1 VPARQGGASMSSQ
14 NNKKQ
19 GDGSLASSQQNQG
32 SKRTVPPLPLH
43 ERILIMDGAMGTMLQ
58 RANLSAADFG
68 GDEFEGCNEYLN
80 LTRPDV
86 IRSIHEEYLEA
97 GADIIETNTFGATS
111 IVLDEYQIGHKAY
124 EINKIAAQL
133 AKQATEQYSTPERPR
148 YVAGSIG
155 PTTKSL
161 SVTGGTTFELLS
173 GAYEEQVIGL
183 IDGGVDVLLVET
195 SQDLLNV
202 KAAYVG
208 IQKAFEKTCLTLP
221 LIVSGTIEPMGT
233 TLAGQNI
240 EAFYIS
246 VEHMNP
252 IAVGLNCATGPEFM
266 QDHIRSL
273 SNLAQTAISCYPN
286 AGLPDEEGHY
296 HETPETLA
304 RKLAGFA
311 EQGWLNIVGGCCGT
325 TPDHIRAISKAL
337 SGYQPRKISAPSHHM
352 VSGIDPFIYD
362 DPTLRPILV
371 GERTNV
377 IGSRKF
383 KRLISEGKF
392 EEASE
397 IARAQVK
404 GGAHVI
410 DICLAD
416 PDRDELVDMENFL
429 QEAVKKIKA
438 PLVIDS
444 TDDRVIEKAL
454 SYSQGKAIIN
464 SINLEDGEERFAA
477 IAPLIHR
484 YGAAVVVGTIDEQ
497 GMGVSVDRKLEIA
510 ERSYKLLVEKYG
522 IKPQDIIF
530 DPLVF
535 PVGTGDEQY
544 IGSAKATVEGI
555 RAIKERFP
563 ETQTILGVSN
573 VSFGL
578 PSVGR
583 EILNSVFLYHCT
595 LAGLDYAIVNTEKL
609 ERFASIAKAEVELA
623 ENLLFH
629 TNDETL
635 AVFTDFY
642 RDKKKESNK
651 DVSNLTL
658 EERLG
663 NYVVEG
669 TKEGLIPDLEQALAT
684 YPTPLDII
692 NGPLMDGMKEVGR
705 LFNDNQLIVAEV
717 LQSAEVMKSAVS
729 FLEPYMEKGA
739 QTSTKGKVILATVK
753 GDVHDIGKNLV
764 DIILSNNGYEVIDLG
779 IKVSSTDLVKTI
791 LKEKPDMVGLSGLL
805 VKSAQQMVLTAQDM
819 KQAGISVPVLVGGAA
834 LSRKFTDTKIAKEYD
849 GLVLYAKDAMTGLA
863 LANQIQT
870 PGEVEKLL
878 VEKESK
884 LAQAPAFVGTQSQS
898 VATLVKARPSTA
910 IAPAPIFVPKDTE
923 RHLIKSYSLSHIEPY
938 INMQMLMG
946 HHLGVKGKIAEL
958 LARGDEKAVKIKEVV
973 DQLLVEARRMI
984 SPAAVYQF
992 FPAQSDGNKVM
1003 IYHPADHSIILKEF
1017 DFPRQDKGSNLCLA
1031 DFLKSVDSGEMDY
1044 VGFFA
1049 VSAGKGIREKAEEL
1063 KEQGRF
1069 LESHA
1074 LSALALETAEGFAE
1088 LIHRQMRDRWGFP
1101 DPVELTMQDRFSARY
1116 QGQRFSFGYPACP
1129 NLEDQEKLFALIG
1142 PEDIGVTLTEGFMME
1157 PEASVTAIV
1166 FAHPEARYFNVL

>member
-1 VPARQGGASMSSQ
+1 MS
-14 NNKKQ
+14 KQ
-19 GDGSLASSQQNQG
+19 TFTDSLS
-32 SKRTVPPLPLH
+32 

-58 RANLSAADFG
+58 RANLTAADFG
-68 GDEFEGCNEYLN
+68 GEELEGCNENLN
-80 LTRPDV
+80 LTAPSV
-86 IRSIHEEYLEA
+86 IRAIHEEYLQA

-111 IVLDEYQIGHKAY
+111 IVLDEYQLGHKAY
-124 EINKIAAQL
+124 EINKVAAQL
-133 AKQATEQYSTPERPR
+133 AKQAAEKYSTPGWPR

-161 SVTGGTTFELLS
+161 SVTGGTTFAELS
-173 GAYEEQVIGL
+173 ASYEEQAIGL
-183 IDGGVDVLLVET
+183 IDGGADVLLIET

-208 IQKAFEKTCLTLP
+208 IQNAFDKTGVTLP
-221 LIVSGTIEPMGT
+221 LIISGTIEPMGT
-233 TLAGQNI
+233 TLAGQSI

-246 VEHMNP
+246 VEHMKP
-252 IAVGLNCATGPEFM
+252 VAVGLNCATGPEFM

-273 SNLAQTAISCYPN
+273 SNLAQTAVSCYPN

-311 EQGWLNIVGGCCGT
+311 QQGWLNIVGGCCGT
-325 TPDHIRAISKAL
+325 TPDHIKAISSEL
-337 SGYQPRKISAPSHHM
+337 RNYQPRKTTAEPVHM
-352 VSGIDPFIYD
+352 VSGIEPFIYD
-362 DPTLRPILV
+362 DPTLRPIMV

-383 KRLISEGKF
+383 KRLIAEGKF
-392 EEASE
+392 DEAAE

-404 GGAHVI
+404 NGAHVI

-444 TDDRVIEKAL
+444 TDDKVIEKAL
-454 SYSQGKAIIN
+454 TFSQGKAIIN
-464 SINLEDGEERFAA
+464 SINLEDGEERFQAVV
-477 IAPLIHR
+477 PLIHR
-484 YGAAVVVGTIDEQ
+484 YGAAVVVGTIDEA
-497 GMGVSVDRKLEIA
+497 GMGVTVERKLAIA
-510 ERSYKLLVEKYG
+510 ERSYNLLVQKYG
-522 IKPQDIIF
+522 VKPQDIIF

-555 RAIKERFP
+555 RAIKKRFP
-563 ETQTILGVSN
+563 ETQTILGISN

-578 PSVGR
+578 PPVGR

-623 ENLLFH
+623 ENLLFN

-642 RDKKKESNK
+642 RDKKKEAKQNTSNM
-651 DVSNLTL
+651 TL
-658 EERLG
+658 AERLG

-669 TKEGLIPDLEQALAT
+669 TKEGLLADLETALEV

-692 NGPLMDGMKEVGR
+692 NGPLMDGMKELGR

-729 FLEPYMEKGA
+729 VLEPFMEKGA

-764 DIILSNNGYEVIDLG
+764 DIILSNNGYDVIDLG
-779 IKVSSTDLVKTI
+779 IKVTSTKLVKAI
-791 LKEKPDMVGLSGLL
+791 LEEKPDIVGLSGLL
-805 VKSAQQMVLTAQDM
+805 VKSAQQMVLAAQDM
-819 KQAGISVPVLVGGAA
+819 KQAGISVPLLVGGAA

-863 LANQIQT
+863 LANQVQS
-870 PGEVEKLL
+870 PEDCAKLWEEREEKRQ
-878 VEKESK
+878 KEQVVQSVVGFDGVGGGDSTIAT
-884 LAQAPAFVGTQSQS
+884 LAKPKTSTVNKQAPV
-898 VATLVKARPSTA
+898 
-910 IAPAPIFVPKDTE
+910 FVPLDTE
-923 RHLIKSYSLSHIEPY
+923 RHLLNSYSLTHIEPY
-938 INMQMLMG
+938 INMQMLIG

-958 LARGDEKAVKIKEVV
+958 LARGDEKAVKVKEVV
-973 DQLLVEARRMI
+973 DQLLADARRENWI
-984 SPAAVYQF
+984 TPAAVYQF
-992 FPAQSDGNKVM
+992 FPAQSSGDKVLV
-1003 IYHPADHSIILKEF
+1003 YHPDGSGQVLKEF
-1017 DFPRQDKGSNLCLA
+1017 EFPRQDKGSGLCLA

-1049 VSAGKGIREKAEEL
+1049 VTAGRGIREKAEQL
-1063 KEQGRF
+1063 KAAGRF

-1101 DPVELTMQDRFSARY
+1101 DPVEMTMQDRFSARY

-1129 NLEDQEKLFALIG
+1129 NLEDQEKLFALLQPG
-1142 PEDIGVTLTEGFMME
+1142 DIGITLTEGFMME
-1157 PEASVTAIV
+1157 PEASVTAMV
-1166 FAHPEARYFNVL
+1166 FAHPDARYFNVL